1 MKHKENIYQA
11 LKTVIDPELGINI
24 VDLGFIY
31 DIQLKSKK
39 NKLQSIHLT
48 MTLTTPG
55 CPLGGYFVDQVK
67 QAISNTLSIKEEDI
81 IVEIVFDPPWTPD
94 IITESAKAELGFD

>member
-1 MKHKENIYQA
+1 M
-11 LKTVIDPELGINI
+11 
-24 VDLGFIY
+24 GFIY
-31 DIQLKSKK
+31 DIQIKTKK
-39 NKLQSIHLT
+39 DKPQSIRLT

-67 QAISNTLSIKEEDI
+67 QAISQTLPIKEDDI

-94 IITESAKAELGFD
+94 MITESAKAELGFD